1 MSLGASVAV
10 QRGTLALDASLDV
23 RAGEAIAIVGPNGAG
38 KSTLLGVLA
47 GLLALDS
54 GRVVLDDVVLDDP
67 VDDVF
72 VAPEGRP
79 VGMVFQD
86 QRLFPHLSA
95 LDNVAFGLRC
105 RGQDAETARR
115 RARDWLARLGLDGAA
130 DARPGALSGGQ
141 AQRVALARALAPD
154 PRLLLLDEP
163 LSAVDVSARAAL
175 RRELRRHLEQFAG
188 VALVVTHDPLDAA
201 ALADRLV
208 VLEAGRVV
216 QTGAL
221 VDLAARPASR
231 WIADLAGVNLLHGVV
246 ADGSRIRLEG
256 GGELF
261 VPEAGSGAVLVVIHP
276 RAVTLH
282 RTRPDGT
289 PRNVWR
295 GQVDGVDP
303 EGSRAR
309 VRVGG
314 TPPLVAEVTAAAVA
328 ELGLAPGVE
337 VWVAVKATEIAT
349 YPG

>member
-1 MSLGASVAV
+1 VSLRASATVR
-10 QRGTLALDASLDV
+10 RGTLALDAALEV
-23 RAGEAIAIVGPNGAG
+23 RAGEAIAVVGPNGAG
-38 KSTLLGVLA
+38 KTTLLGVLA
-47 GLLALDS
+47 GLLAVDA

-67 VDDVF
+67 AADVF
-72 VAPEGRP
+72 VPPERRP
-79 VGMVFQD
+79 LGMVFQD

-95 LDNVAFGLRC
+95 VDNVAFGLRC

-115 RARDWLARLGLDGAA
+115 RAREWLGRLGLAA
-130 DARPGALSGGQ
+130 EAEALPGALSGGQ

-163 LSAVDVSARAAL
+163 LSAVDVSARAGL

-216 QTGAL
+216 QSGAL

-231 WIADLAGVNLLHGVV
+231 WVADLAGVNLLRGV
-246 ADGSRIRLEG
+246 ADGSRVRLDG

-261 VPEAGSGAVLVVIHP
+261 VPDAGSGAVLAVVHP

-314 TPPLVAEVTAAAVA
+314 TPALVAEVTAAAVA

>member
-1 MSLGASVAV
+1 
-10 QRGTLALDASLDV
+10 
-23 RAGEAIAIVGPNGAG
+23 
-38 KSTLLGVLA
+38 
-47 GLLALDS
+47 
-54 GRVVLDDVVLDDP
+54 
-67 VDDVF
+67 
-72 VAPEGRP
+72 
-79 VGMVFQD
+79 
-86 QRLFPHLSA
+86 
-95 LDNVAFGLRC
+95 
-105 RGQDAETARR
+105 
-115 RARDWLARLGLDGAA
+115 
-130 DARPGALSGGQ
+130 
-141 AQRVALARALAPD
+141 
-154 PRLLLLDEP
+154 
-163 LSAVDVSARAAL
+163 
-175 RRELRRHLEQFAG
+175 
-188 VALVVTHDPLDAA
+188 VTHDPLDAA

-216 QTGAL
+216 QSGGL